1 MGNPLLTFWYM
12 IFQPPADV
20 HTPPSGAPSSDAASP
35 VHVVPSTGPIFLVL
49 RRMRAPLIVLI
60 LVFSISVLGL
70 TLIPGEQPD
79 GGTEPM
85 SFFDAFYFMSYT
97 ATTIGFG
104 EIPHPLTIDQRLWVT
119 FSIYLAVIG
128 WAYAIGMLLALL
140 QDRAFRKAVET
151 QRFARQVARIPD
163 PFLALV
169 GYGQAGA
176 LVARTLD
183 VRGRRLVVVDRSQDR
198 IDSLALESLRAD
210 APALSANT
218 RDPDTLML
226 AGLTNPRCE
235 GVLALTDDD
244 EANLAVVQA
253 VHLIR
258 PGLPVVARAEKPTTC
273 RRMEPFG
280 EPTVVNPNDAFGDRL
295 RVALRTPSLAQLVD
309 WLILPPGTPLPPR
322 TDPPESGAWVVVGA
336 MRAIAEV
343 VDDLGAV
350 GMRVTVVDP
359 AAAANGGTGPE
370 EQGFAHLA
378 ADAVGIVAAAD
389 RDTLTVSYVDAARRA
404 NPAIV
409 VVARQES
416 PANDALFAAL
426 APDVLLIPSEVVAR
440 EVLERLS
447 NPHLWQ
453 FLQLAKEQS
462 EAWAARTLNELVA
475 RVGEPSPTVWE
486 VLIDEAQAPAL
497 CRRLAAGPV
506 TLGQLVASPWVRSER
521 LGLMVLMVQRGGDLM
536 LVPDEAREL
545 VTGDLLLMAGAA
557 RTQRAWEATLH
568 EDDTLAYVLSG
579 EAVAASWWGRR
590 LLGRRGAAVG

>member
-1 MGNPLLTFWYM
+1 M
-12 IFQPPADV
+12 
-20 HTPPSGAPSSDAASP
+20 
-35 VHVVPSTGPIFLVL
+35 
-49 RRMRAPLIVLI
+49 
-60 LVFSISVLGL
+60 
-70 TLIPGEQPD
+70 
-79 GGTEPM
+79 
-85 SFFDAFYFMSYT
+85 
-97 ATTIGFG
+97 
-104 EIPHPLTIDQRLWVT
+104 
-119 FSIYLAVIG
+119 
-128 WAYAIGMLLALL
+128 
-140 QDRAFRKAVET
+140 ET
-151 QRFARQVARIPD
+151 QRFARQVARIPE

-169 GYGQAGA
+169 GYGEAGA

-183 VRGRRLVVVDRSQDR
+183 ARGRRLVVVDRSQER
-198 IDSLALESLRAD
+198 IDALALEALRAD

-244 EANLAVVQA
+244 ESNLAVVQV

-273 RRMEPFG
+273 RRMQPFG

-309 WLILPPGTPLPPR
+309 WLILPPGTPLPAR

-336 MRAIAEV
+336 MRAVAEV
-343 VDDLGAV
+343 VDDLQAV
-350 GMRVTVVDP
+350 GVPVTVVDP
-359 AAAANGGTGPE
+359 AAAASEGTGPE
-370 EQGFAHLA
+370 EQGFAYLA
-378 ADAVGIVAAAD
+378 ADAVGIVGAAD

-404 NPAIV
+404 NPLIV

-426 APDVLLIPSEVVAR
+426 APDVLLVPSEVVAR

-453 FLQLAKEQS
+453 FLQSAKEQS
-462 EAWAARTLNELVA
+462 EPWAAQTLHELVT

-506 TLGQLVASPWVRSER
+506 TLGQLMASPWVRSER
-521 LGLMVLMVQRGGDLM
+521 LGLMALMLERGQERI
-536 LVPDEAREL
+536 LVPDESMEVA
-545 VTGDLLLMAGAA
+545 VGDMLLMAGASG
-557 RTQRAWEATLH
+557 THRAWDAILYEY
-568 EDDTLAYVLSG
+568 DSLAYVLSG
-579 EAVAASWWGRR
+579 EALATSWWGRR
-590 LLGRRGAAVG
+590 LFG

>member
-1 MGNPLLTFWYM
+1 MGNPLLTFWHM
-12 IFQPPADV
+12 LVEPRPDESGQPLREQ
-20 HTPPSGAPSSDAASP
+20 GAPEPSVRA
-35 VHVVPSTGPIFLVL
+35 VPSTGAIFLVL
-49 RRMRAPLIVLI
+49 RRMRVPFIVLI

-79 GGTEPM
+79 GGTDPM

-104 EIPHPLTIDQRLWVT
+104 EIPYPLTIDQRLWVT

-151 QRFARQVARIPD
+151 QRFARHVARIPE

-169 GYGQAGA
+169 GYGEAGA

-183 VRGRRLVVVDRSQDR
+183 ARGRRLVVVDRSQER
-198 IDSLALESLRAD
+198 IDALALESLRAD

-218 RDPDTLML
+218 RDPETLML

-244 EANLAVVQA
+244 ESNLAVVQA

-258 PGLPVVARAEKPTTC
+258 PGLPVVARAEKLTTA

-280 EPTVVNPNDAFGDRL
+280 GPTVVNPYDAFGDRL

-309 WLILPPGTPLPPR
+309 WLILPPGAALPPR
-322 TDPPESGAWVVVGA
+322 TDPPEAGAWVVVGTT
-336 MRAIAEV
+336 RAVGEM
-343 VDDLGAV
+343 VDDLHAV
-350 GMRVTVVDP
+350 GVPVTVVDP
-359 AAAANGGTGPE
+359 ATSTQEGTGPE
-370 EQGFAHLA
+370 EQGFADLA
-378 ADAVGIVAAAD
+378 VAAVGLVGAAD
-389 RDTLTVSYVDAARRA
+389 RDTVTVSYVEAARRA
-404 NPAIV
+404 NPSIV

-416 PANDALFAAL
+416 PSNDALFAAL
-426 APDVLLIPSEVVAR
+426 APDVLLVPSEVVAR

-453 FLQLAKEQS
+453 FLQSAKEQS
-462 EAWAARTLNELVA
+462 ESWAAQTLRDLVA

-497 CRRLAAGPV
+497 CRHLAAGPV
-506 TLGQLVASPWVRSER
+506 TLGQLMASPWVRSER
-521 LGLMVLMVQRGGDLM
+521 LGLMAMMLERGAGRI
-536 LVPDEAREL
+536 LVPDESLQVA
-545 VTGDLLLMAGAA
+545 VGDMLLMAGASG
-557 RTQRAWEATLH
+557 TQRAWDATLY
-568 EDDTLAYVLSG
+568 EDDSLAYVLSG
-579 EAVAASWWGRR
+579 EAVATSWWGRR
-590 LLGRRGAAVG
+590 LFG

>member
-1 MGNPLLTFWYM
+1 M
-12 IFQPPADV
+12 
-20 HTPPSGAPSSDAASP
+20 
-35 VHVVPSTGPIFLVL
+35 PSTGAIFLVL
-49 RRMRAPLIVLI
+49 RRMRVPFIVLI

-104 EIPHPLTIDQRLWVT
+104 EIPYPLTIDQRLWVT

-128 WAYAIGMLLALL
+128 WAYAIGTLLALL

-151 QRFARQVARIPD
+151 RRFARQVARIPE
-163 PFLALV
+163 PYLAMV
-169 GYGQAGA
+169 GYGGTGA

-183 VRGRRLVVVDRSQDR
+183 ARSRRLVVVDRSQEH
-198 IDSLALESLRAD
+198 IDALALESLRAD
-210 APALSANT
+210 VPALSANT

-226 AGLTNPRCE
+226 AGLMNPLCE

-258 PGLPVVARAEKPTTC
+258 PGLPVVARAEKLVTA

-280 EPTVVNPNDAFGDRL
+280 EPTVVNPYDAFGDRL
-295 RVALRTPSLAQLVD
+295 RVALRTPSLAQLID

-322 TDPPESGAWVVVGA
+322 TDPPEPGAWVVVGSA
-336 MRAIAEV
+336 RAVGEV
-343 VDDLGAV
+343 VDDLHAV
-350 GMRVTVVDP
+350 GVPVTVVDP
-359 AAAANGGTGPE
+359 ASSANEGTGPE
-370 EQGFAHLA
+370 EQGFADLA
-378 ADAVGIVAAAD
+378 AGAVGIVGAAD
-389 RDTLTVSYVDAARRA
+389 RDTVTVSYVDAARRA
-404 NPAIV
+404 NPSIV

-426 APDVLLIPSEVVAR
+426 APDVLLVPSEVVAR

-453 FLQLAKEQS
+453 FLQSAKEQS
-462 EAWAARTLNELVA
+462 EPWAAQVLHDLVSL
-475 RVGEPSPTVWE
+475 VGEPSPTVWE
-486 VLIDEAQAPAL
+486 VAIDQVQAPAL
-497 CRRLAAGPV
+497 CRALATGPV
-506 TLGQLVASPWVRSER
+506 RLGQLLASPWARSER
-521 LGLMVLMVQRGGDLM
+521 LGLLVLMLERAGQQI
-536 LVPDEAREL
+536 LVPGEDLEL
-545 VTGDLLLMAGAA
+545 AVGDMLLIAGAPG
-557 RTQRAWEATLH
+557 TQRALDATLY
-568 EDDTLAYVLSG
+568 EDDLLAYVLSG
-579 EAVAASWWGRR
+579 EAVATSWWGRR
-590 LLGRRGAAVG
+590 LFGRQGTPVG

>member
-1 MGNPLLTFWYM
+1 MGNPLLTFWHM
-12 IFQPPADV
+12 LVEPRPDESGQPLREP
-20 HTPPSGAPSSDAASP
+20 GAPEPSVRA
-35 VHVVPSTGPIFLVL
+35 VPSTGAIFLVL
-49 RRMRAPLIVLI
+49 RRMRVPFIVLI
-60 LVFSISVLGL
+60 LVFSISMLGL

-104 EIPHPLTIDQRLWVT
+104 EIPYPLTIDQRLWVT

-128 WAYAIGMLLALL
+128 WAYAIGTLLSLL

-151 QRFARQVARIPD
+151 QRFARQVARIPE

-169 GYGQAGA
+169 GYGEAGA

-183 VRGRRLVVVDRSQDR
+183 ARGRRLVVVDRSQDR
-198 IDSLALESLRAD
+198 IDALALESLRAD

-244 EANLAVVQA
+244 ESNLAVVQA

-258 PGLPVVARAEKPTTC
+258 PGLPVVARAEKLATS

-280 EPTVVNPNDAFGDRL
+280 GPTVVNPFDAFGDRL

-309 WLILPPGTPLPPR
+309 WLILPPGMPLPVH
-322 TDPPESGAWVVVGA
+322 TDPPEPGAWVVVGSL
-336 MRAIAEV
+336 RAVGEV
-343 VDDLGAV
+343 VDDLQ
-350 GMRVTVVDP
+350 GMGVPVTVVDP
-359 AAAANGGTGPE
+359 GSAASEGTGPE
-370 EQGFAHLA
+370 EPGFADLA
-378 ADAVGIVAAAD
+378 ARAVGIVGAAD

-404 NPAIV
+404 NPEIV

-426 APDVLLIPSEVVAR
+426 APDVLLVPSEVVAR

-453 FLQLAKEQS
+453 FLQSAKEQS
-462 EAWAARTLNELVA
+462 EPWAAQVLHDLVA

-497 CRRLAAGPV
+497 CRHLAAGPV
-506 TLGQLVASPWVRSER
+506 TLGQLMASPWVRSER
-521 LGLMVLMVQRGGDLM
+521 LGLMALMLERGPERI
-536 LVPDEAREL
+536 LVPDESLEVA
-545 VTGDLLLMAGAA
+545 VGDMLLMAGASG
-557 RTQRAWEATLH
+557 TQRAWDATLY
-568 EDDTLAYVLSG
+568 EDDSLAYVLSG
-579 EAVAASWWGRR
+579 EAVATSWWGRR
-590 LLGRRGAAVG
+590 LFG

>member
-12 IFQPPADV
+12 LIEPRPHESSQPPPA
-20 HTPPSGAPSSDAASP
+20 PGAVESP
-35 VHVVPSTGPIFLVL
+35 LRAVPSTGAIFLVL
-49 RRMRAPLIVLI
+49 RRMRLPFIVLI

-70 TLIPGEQPD
+70 TLIPGAQPD

-104 EIPHPLTIDQRLWVT
+104 EIPYPLTIDQRLWVT

-128 WAYAIGMLLALL
+128 WAYAIGTLLALL

-151 QRFARQVARIPD
+151 QRFARQVARIPE
-163 PFLALV
+163 PFLMLV
-169 GYGQAGA
+169 GYGEAGA

-183 VRGRRLVVVDRSQDR
+183 ARRRRLVVVDRSQER
-198 IDSLALESLRAD
+198 IDALALESLRAD

-218 RDPDTLML
+218 RDPETLML
-226 AGLTNPRCE
+226 AGLANPRCE

-258 PGLPVVARAEKPTTC
+258 PGLPVVARAGKPTSA

-280 EPTVVNPNDAFGDRL
+280 EPTVVNPYDAFGDRL

-309 WLILPPGTPLPPR
+309 WLILPPGEPLPPR
-322 TDPPESGAWVVVGA
+322 THPPEHGAWIVVGSPHA
-336 MRAIAEV
+336 VGEV
-343 VDDLGAV
+343 VDDLQAV
-350 GMRVTVVDP
+350 GVPVTVVDP
-359 AAAANGGTGPE
+359 ASSTSEGTGPE
-370 EQGFAHLA
+370 EQGFADLA
-378 ADAVGIVAAAD
+378 AGAVGVVGAAD
-389 RDTLTVSYVDAARRA
+389 RDTLTVSYVDAARTA
-404 NPAIV
+404 NPSIV

-426 APDVLLIPSEVVAR
+426 APDILLVPSEVVAR
-440 EVLERLS
+440 EVLERLA

-453 FLQLAKEQS
+453 FLQSAKEQS
-462 EAWAARTLNELVA
+462 EPWAAQVRDDLVA

-486 VLIDEAQAPAL
+486 VSVDEVQAPAL
-497 CRRLAAGPV
+497 CRALAAGPV
-506 TLGQLVASPWVRSER
+506 TLGQLMASPWVRSER
-521 LGLMVLMVQRGGDLM
+521 LGLMALMLERMGQRI
-536 LVPDEAREL
+536 LVPDEDLEL
-545 VTGDLLLMAGAA
+545 AVGDQLLMAAASGA
-557 RTQRAWEATLH
+557 QRAWDATLY
-568 EDDTLAYVLSG
+568 EDDLMAYVLSG
-579 EAVAASWWGRR
+579 ETVATSWWGRR
-590 LLGRRGAAVG
+590 LFPGLGTPVG

>member
-12 IFQPPADV
+12 LVEPRPQESGQPHAE
-20 HTPPSGAPSSDAASP
+20 PPSLEPAVRA
-35 VHVVPSTGPIFLVL
+35 VPSTGAIFLVL

-104 EIPHPLTIDQRLWVT
+104 EIPYPLTIDQRLWVT

-128 WAYAIGMLLALL
+128 WAYAIGTLLALL

-151 QRFARQVARIPD
+151 RRFARQVARIPE
-163 PFLALV
+163 PFLVLV
-169 GYGQAGA
+169 GYGETGA

-183 VRGRRLVVVDRSQDR
+183 ARSRRLVVVDRSQER
-198 IDSLALESLRAD
+198 IDALALEALRAD
-210 APALSANT
+210 VPALSANT
-218 RDPDTLML
+218 RDPETLML
-226 AGLTNPRCE
+226 AGLANPRCE

-258 PGLPVVARAEKPTTC
+258 PGLPVVARAEKLATA

-280 EPTVVNPNDAFGDRL
+280 EPTVVNPYDAFGDRL

-322 TDPPESGAWVVVGA
+322 TEPPEPGAWVVVGSP
-336 MRAIAEV
+336 RAVGEV
-343 VDDLGAV
+343 VDDLHAV
-350 GMRVTVVDP
+350 GVPVTVVDP
-359 AAAANGGTGPE
+359 ATAASEGTGPE
-370 EQGFAHLA
+370 EQGFADLA
-378 ADAVGIVAAAD
+378 AGAVGIVGAAD

-404 NPAIV
+404 NPSIV

-426 APDVLLIPSEVVAR
+426 APDVLLLPSEVVAR

-453 FLQLAKEQS
+453 FLQSAKEQS
-462 EAWAARTLNELVA
+462 EPWAAQVLQDLVSL
-475 RVGEPSPTVWE
+475 VGQASPTVWE
-486 VLIDEAQAPAL
+486 VTIDQVQAPAL
-497 CRRLAAGPV
+497 CRSLAPSPAQ
-506 TLGQLVASPWVRSER
+506 LGQLLASPWARSER
-521 LGLMVLMVQRGGDLM
+521 LGLMVLMLERSGQQI
-536 LVPDEAREL
+536 LVPDEDLEL
-545 VTGDLLLMAGAA
+545 AVGDMLLMAGAPG
-557 RTQRAWEATLH
+557 TQRAMDATLY
-568 EDDTLAYVLSG
+568 EDDLLAYVLSG
-579 EAVAASWWGRR
+579 ESVATSWWGRR
-590 LLGRRGAAVG
+590 LFARQGTPVG

>member
-1 MGNPLLTFWYM
+1 MGNPLLTFWHM
-12 IFQPPADV
+12 LVEPRPEASGDLL
-20 HTPPSGAPSSDAASP
+20 PESGSPEPS
-35 VHVVPSTGPIFLVL
+35 VRVVPSTGPIFLVL

-70 TLIPGEQPD
+70 TIIPGEQPD
-79 GGTEPM
+79 GGTDPM

-104 EIPHPLTIDQRLWVT
+104 EIPYPLTIDQRLWVT

-128 WAYAIGMLLALL
+128 WAYAIGTLLALL

-169 GYGQAGA
+169 GYGEAGA
-176 LVARTLD
+176 LVARRLD
-183 VRGRRLVVVDRSQDR
+183 ARGRRLVVVDRSQDR
-198 IDSLALESLRAD
+198 IDALALEPLRAD

-244 EANLAVVQA
+244 EANLAVVQT

-258 PGLPVVARAEKPTTC
+258 PGLPVVARADKVTTS

-280 EPTVVNPNDAFGDRL
+280 EPTVVNPYDAFGDRL

-309 WLILPPGTPLPPR
+309 WLILPPGASLPPR
-322 TDPPESGAWVVVGA
+322 TDPPESGTWVVVGA
-336 MRAIAEV
+336 MRAVAGV
-343 VDDLGAV
+343 VEDLHAV
-350 GMRVTVVDP
+350 GSRVTVVDP
-359 AAAANGGTGPE
+359 AAAASEGTGPE
-370 EQGFAHLA
+370 DQGFANLA
-378 ADAVGIVAAAD
+378 ADSVGVVGAAD

-404 NPAIV
+404 NPSIM

-426 APDVLLIPSEVVAR
+426 APDVLLVPSEVVAR

-447 NPHLWQ
+447 NPHLWK
-453 FLQLAKEQS
+453 FLQLAKGQS
-462 EAWAARTLNELVA
+462 EAWAAQTLRELVA
-475 RVGEPSPTVWE
+475 LVGEPSPTVWE
-486 VLIDEAQAPAL
+486 LRIEETQAPAL
-497 CRRLAAGPV
+497 CRSLAEGPV
-506 TLGQLVASPWVRSER
+506 ALGQLMASPWVRSER
-521 LGLMVLMVQRGGDLM
+521 LGLMALMLERGPESM
-536 LVPDEAREL
+536 LVPDESVEL
-545 VTGDLLLMAGAA
+545 AVGDMLLMAGASG
-557 RTQRAWEATLH
+557 TQRAWDATLY
-568 EDDTLAYVLSG
+568 EDDLLAYVVSG
-579 EAVAASWWGRR
+579 ETVATSWWGRR
-590 LLGRRGAAVG
+590 LLGRRRESIG

>member
-12 IFQPPADV
+12 LVEPRPQESGQPHAE
-20 HTPPSGAPSSDAASP
+20 PPSLEPAVRA
-35 VHVVPSTGPIFLVL
+35 VPSTGAIFLVL

-104 EIPHPLTIDQRLWVT
+104 EIPYPLTIDQRLWVT

-128 WAYAIGMLLALL
+128 WAYAIGTLLALL

-151 QRFARQVARIPD
+151 RRFARQVARIPE
-163 PFLALV
+163 PFLVLV
-169 GYGQAGA
+169 GYGETGA

-183 VRGRRLVVVDRSQDR
+183 ARSRRLVVVDRSQER
-198 IDSLALESLRAD
+198 IDALALEALRAD
-210 APALSANT
+210 VPALSANT
-218 RDPDTLML
+218 RDPETLML
-226 AGLTNPRCE
+226 AGLANPRCE

-258 PGLPVVARAEKPTTC
+258 PGLPVVARAEKLATA

-280 EPTVVNPNDAFGDRL
+280 EPTVVNPYDAFGDRL

-322 TDPPESGAWVVVGA
+322 TEPPEPGAWVVVGSP
-336 MRAIAEV
+336 RAVGEV
-343 VDDLGAV
+343 VDDLHAV
-350 GMRVTVVDP
+350 GVPVTVVDP
-359 AAAANGGTGPE
+359 ATAASEGTGPE
-370 EQGFAHLA
+370 EQGFADLA
-378 ADAVGIVAAAD
+378 AGAVGIVGAAD

-404 NPAIV
+404 NPSIV

-426 APDVLLIPSEVVAR
+426 APDVLLLPSEVVAR

-453 FLQLAKEQS
+453 FLQSAKEQS
-462 EAWAARTLNELVA
+462 EPWAAQVLQDLVSL
-475 RVGEPSPTVWE
+475 VGQASPTVWE
-486 VLIDEAQAPAL
+486 VTIDQVQAPAL
-497 CRRLAAGPV
+497 CRSLAPSPAQ
-506 TLGQLVASPWVRSER
+506 LGQLLASPWARSER
-521 LGLMVLMVQRGGDLM
+521 LGLMVLMLERSGQQI
-536 LVPDEAREL
+536 LVPDEDLEL
-545 VTGDLLLMAGAA
+545 AVGDMLLIAGAPG
-557 RTQRAWEATLH
+557 TQRAMDATLY
-568 EDDTLAYVLSG
+568 EDDLLAYVLSG
-579 EAVAASWWGRR
+579 ESVATSWWGRR
-590 LLGRRGAAVG
+590 LFARQGTPVG